1 MYDKETFLKTFFK
14 CLYRCFPDEV
24 LFNKRHLE
32 DLLSSVNVKER
43 ELCTIQ
49 YMSNCN
55 DTNTVTKPY
64 ARGCNTL
71 MFMY

>member
-1 MYDKETFLKTFFK
+1 MTKKLFK
-14 CLYRCFPDEV
+14 DRCLYRCFPDEV
-24 LFNKRHLE
+24 LFNKIHLE

-43 ELCTIQ
+43 ELRTIQ

-55 DTNTVTKPY
+55 DNTKPY

-71 MFMY
+71 MFIY